1 MNAQI
6 EQELNNDLTTNVTTT
21 VNKKSFW
28 SFLLGSL
35 IEAIVTAVIDLL
47 KEKYEVTKK

>member
-1 MNAQI
+1 MNAQL
-6 EQELNNDLTTNVTTT
+6 EQELNKDLTTNVSDT

-35 IEAIVTAVIDLL
+35 IEAIVTAVINLL